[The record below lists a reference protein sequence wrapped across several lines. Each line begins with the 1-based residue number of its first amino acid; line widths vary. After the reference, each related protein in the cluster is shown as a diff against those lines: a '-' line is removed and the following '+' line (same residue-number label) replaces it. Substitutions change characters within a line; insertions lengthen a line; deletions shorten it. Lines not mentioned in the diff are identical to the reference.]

1 MIHMALDK
9 TKSKGWFLGPWNSRV
24 SIPVGYANRGIDEK
38 HLHKQ
43 MFEVYMVA
51 NGTTNVVVGDKEV
64 KIKAGDVLVMEPNET
79 HTFLQSSA
87 DYMHFVVH
95 VPFEKDDKILVKWEL
110 VLRTLGF
117 S

>member
-1 MIHMALDK
+1 MIHMSLDK
-9 TKSKGWFLGPWNSRV
+9 TKPKGWFFRPWNSRV
-24 SIPVGYANRGIDEK
+24 PILVGYANQGIDEK

-51 NGTTNVVVGDKEV
+51 SGTCTVVVGSREV
-64 KIKAGDVLVMEPNET
+64 EVRAGDVLVVEPNET

-95 VPFEKDDKILVKWEL
+95 VPFVKNDRLLVK
-110 VLRTLGF
+110 
-117 S
+117 